1 MAGVQ
6 PLPPAPR
13 PPQWTRWDRLR
24 RLPLAVQAGL
34 VMLLTLGIDDWRIAL
49 GRVPLPMDVITASFP
64 AWQDAPHRIPHLLA
78 HQEMGDQVLQDLPWR
93 LFTASHIRHGEIPL
107 WMPRILF
114 GHPWLANFQ
123 SAIFSPLAVPYYLL
137 APVTAWSLEFPLR
150 QLLAGVLMAL
160 LCHRLGADR
169 GPAIV
174 AGVAF
179 AGGGFIQAWNGLPIT
194 DVALWL
200 PLGLLLVEVLRDRPT
215 LGPALGLAATV
226 AAAVLAGHPQTISY
240 VVIFIAAFAAFRLV
254 TPGRSDE
261 RLPGARWRFALLV
274 GGAAAL
280 AVGLTAVQWIPS
292 LEWLSTL
299 DRTPN
304 VVYGWHL
311 PIGDV
316 VGLVS
321 RDISHTPNNAGLI
334 SPDGATYVGVL
345 TVLAAVF
352 AVRHHRR
359 AYVIFFAVVLTL
371 GAMATFGL
379 PPVYGLTKV
388 LPILKGAPKRRML
401 FFVDS
406 CLPILASLGLT
417 AAVRPTVR
425 QRSWQEWAPWAIGST
440 VVALLI
446 GGLVLRI
453 RHHHGAI
460 GGLLH
465 GVPSV
470 ALLAAAAVA
479 LLAPPVVR
487 RLGPRRLAAGAVAL
501 MVIDLSSFGLGFRP
515 LITRDEVF
523 PVPPVLTELRQRDS
537 SVYRVATLDTSMP
550 INYEL
555 AYGLDTPSGYDYLS
569 RDAAR
574 FLAGLGHI
582 EVGFDFRSGPVVATT
597 DRRLDLLNVKY
608 LFTSDYNASDKP
620 LLAHPE
626 RFSVF
631 LKHGHI
637 TIFENRRVLPREFL
651 VADTGIQWMSGR
663 DSALALIKS
672 PAFDPS
678 TTVTLTG
685 SVGAIDRTLSAPVAV
700 IPASGA
706 PGAVTELN
714 RQDASLDLH
723 VDAPR
728 PSVLVLSEA
737 DYPGWVASVDGHRVP
752 IERADSV
759 FQGVAVPAGA
769 HHVHLAY
776 HPASYRRG
784 LTISLA
790 TLAVLASLVVYAVV
804 SRRRVGATPGR
815 GQPA

>member
-1 MAGVQ
+1 
-6 PLPPAPR
+6 
-13 PPQWTRWDRLR
+13 
-24 RLPLAVQAGL
+24 LAVQAGL
-34 VMLLTLGIDDWRIAL
+34 VTLLTLGIDDWRIAL

-64 AWQDAPHRIPHLLA
+64 AWQDAPHRIPHVLA

-93 LFTASHIRHGEIPL
+93 LFTANHVRHGDVPL

-137 APVTAWSLEFPLR
+137 APVTAWSFEFPLR
-150 QLLAGVLMAL
+150 QLLAGVFMAL

-169 GPAIV
+169 GPAIA

-200 PLGLLLVEVLRDRPT
+200 PLGLLLIEILRDRPT
-215 LGPALGLAATV
+215 VGPALGLAATV

-240 VVIFIAAFAAFRLV
+240 VLIFFAAFATFRLV
-254 TPGRSDE
+254 TPGRSDA
-261 RLPGARWRFALLV
+261 LIPLARWRFASLV
-274 GGAAAL
+274 GGAAVL

-292 LEWLSTL
+292 LEWLSSL

-321 RDISHTPNNAGLI
+321 RDISHTPNSAGLI
-334 SPDGATYVGVL
+334 SPDGATYLGVL

-352 AVRHHRR
+352 SVRHPRR
-359 AYVIFFAVVLTL
+359 AYVIFFAVVLAL

-388 LPILKGAPKRRML
+388 LPIIKGAPKRRML

-406 CLPILASLGLT
+406 CMPILASFGLT
-417 AAVRPTVR
+417 AALRSPTG
-425 QRSWQEWAPWAIGST
+425 QRSWRDWGPWAIGSA
-440 VVALLI
+440 VLGLLI

-470 ALLAAAAVA
+470 ALLAAVAVA

-487 RLGPRRLAAGAVAL
+487 RLTPGRLAAAAVSL

-515 LITRDEVF
+515 LITQAEVF
-523 PVPPVLTELRQRDS
+523 PVPPVLTELRQRDA

-555 AYGLDTPSGYDYLS
+555 AYGLDTPSGYEYLS

-574 FLAGLGHI
+574 FLDGMGHI

-637 TIFENRRVLPREFL
+637 TIFENRRVLAREFL
-651 VADTGIQWMSGR
+651 VADAGIRWKSGR

-672 PAFDPS
+672 PSFDPS
-678 TTVTLTG
+678 TTVTLTP
-685 SVGAIDRTLSAPVAV
+685 SRGAVDRTLVASAASVATPH
-700 IPASGA
+700 IPR
-706 PGAVTELN
+706 AVTELN
-714 RQDASLDLH
+714 RQDASLDLQ
-723 VDAPR
+723 VAAPSA
-728 PSVLVLSEA
+728 SVLVVSEA
-737 DYPGWVASVDGHRVP
+737 DYPGWVASVDGRRVP

-759 FQGVAVPAGA
+759 FQGIAVPAGG

-784 LTISLA
+784 LFISFAALG
-790 TLAVLASLVVYAVV
+790 LLGSLVVYAAV
-804 SRRRVGATPGR
+804 SRYRAAPTPKTR
-815 GQPA
+815 QSA